1 MASAEPGCAGALHL
15 PAERCMT
22 LRPITPE
29 DAEVLQAYVRGLSP
43 EARYNRFLGALQ
55 ELPPAELEHVTH
67 LDRKY
72 DLALVAEM
80 KVGGASVVI
89 GEARHAFAPDRLEC
103 EFALSVADGWRRSG
117 IGTLL
122 MGEMERRAR
131 SLGARRLIAESL
143 RSNDA
148 MKALA
153 QKTGFSLADMP
164 DDARLVRILKD
175 LTPSQSAL
183 RPRHARNGPDLPLAA

>member
-1 MASAEPGCAGALHL
+1 
-15 PAERCMT
+15 
-22 LRPITPE
+22 
-29 DAEVLQAYVRGLSP
+29 
-43 EARYNRFLGALQ
+43 
-55 ELPPAELEHVTH
+55 
-67 LDRKY
+67 
-72 DLALVAEM
+72 
-80 KVGGASVVI
+80 VI

-117 IGTLL
+117 VGTLL

-131 SLGARRLIAESL
+131 SLGARRLVAETL

-164 DDARLVRILKD
+164 DDARLVRIVKD

>member
-15 PAERCMT
+15 PAERCVT
-22 LRPITPE
+22 LRPITPD
-29 DAEVLQAYVRGLSP
+29 DAKVLQAYVRGLSP
-43 EARYNRFLGALQ
+43 ESRYNRFLGALQ

-117 IGTLL
+117 VGTLL

-131 SLGARRLIAESL
+131 SLGARRLVAETL

-164 DDARLVRILKD
+164 DDARLVRIVKD

>member
-1 MASAEPGCAGALHL
+1 MASAETGCAGALRL
-15 PAERCMT
+15 PAELCVT
-22 LRPITPE
+22 LRPITPD
-29 DAEVLQAYVRGLSP
+29 DAKVLQAYVRRLSP
-43 EARYNRFLGALQ
+43 ESRYNRFLGALQ

-67 LDRKY
+67 LDRIY
-72 DLALVAEM
+72 DLALLAEM
-80 KVGGASVVI
+80 KLGGASVVV

-103 EFALSVADGWRRSG
+103 EFALSVADDWRRSG

-122 MGEMERRAR
+122 MAEMERRAR
-131 SLGARRLIAESL
+131 SLGARRLVAETL

-164 DDARLVRILKD
+164 ADARLLRIVKD
-175 LTPSQSAL
+175 LTPSLGAL
-183 RPRHARNGPDLPLAA
+183 LPGHAHGGPDLPLAA